1 MSINPH
7 TILPIFC
14 SLLSLSAGFIVLL
27 KNPRSQINKTFFG
40 LCLAI
45 LFWLSFYYIT
55 YNFDL
60 HNPIIANWFRISYCG
75 ITFIAITFFHYVKAF
90 LKIERVKMWNRINY
104 IYGIIIS
111 ILILK
116 TNLIVK
122 GLHAYPWGLYPKAGF
137 LHPPYLSYF
146 IFLLIMSLIFLI
158 NELSRYKPNFKKIA
172 QVKYVLSAFFIF
184 SFASFDFVP
193 NYGIKI
199 YPLGCLPTTIFI
211 LIIAYAILK
220 HQLMD
225 ITIVIK
231 KSIVYSLLITSIS
244 IIYLI
249 SVLTIERVFQSFL
262 GYQTIIGSLLVAV
275 IIAIIFTPLK
285 NKIQYLVDKLFFK
298 GTQIEIAEQNELL
311 RREVAEKEKFKA
323 VATLA
328 GGVAHEIKNPLTAIL
343 TFSEQLPKKLR
354 DEEFLNTF
362 SRIVGNEVYR
372 INDLVHQLL
381 DFAKPSP
388 LSLKETNIHNLID
401 ETFDFLNSKFIQHE
415 IKIEK
420 KYDINK
426 ESLLSVDPIQLKQV
440 FMNIF
445 LNAIDAMSQGGTL
458 TVITKPI
465 DASLEIIIQDTGCG
479 ITKKDLSHIFDP
491 FFSNKDK
498 GTGLGLSIT
507 HGIIQEHKGKIRVES
522 AVGQGTSFII
532 ELPTL

>member
-1 MSINPH
+1 MIICV
-7 TILPIFC
+7 T
-14 SLLSLSAGFIVLL
+14 LLTRVVLFL
-27 KNPRSQINKTFFG
+27 F
-40 LCLAI
+40 LAI
-45 LFWLSFYYIT
+45 KQNRIPVEKLTQAKYIFSS
-55 YNFDL
+55 YL
-60 HNPIIANWFRISYCG
+60 IANFANIDYLPK
-75 ITFIAITFFHYVKAF
+75 YN
-90 LKIERVKMWNRINY
+90 IE
-104 IYGIIIS
+104 IY
-111 ILILK
+111 
-116 TNLIVK
+116 
-122 GLHAYPWGLYPKAGF
+122 
-137 LHPPYLSYF
+137 PYGS
-146 IFLLIMSLIFLI
+146 
-158 NELSRYKPNFKKIA
+158 
-172 QVKYVLSAFFIF
+172 FFILLW
-184 SFASFDFVP
+184 V
-193 NYGIKI
+193 
-199 YPLGCLPTTIFI
+199 

-458 TVITKPI
+458 TVITKAT

-522 AVGQGTSFII
+522 VVGQGTAFTI